1 MKTPTQ
7 EEQVIQIIRQNGG
20 YATLR
25 YLNQSVDTS
34 TWKTKTPEATIR
46 RIVQLSPH
54 IFRLQPGLWAL
65 EDMRT
70 DVLKRFRLQIGNPKS
85 EDIFSHGY
93 YQGLLAEVGRFMDM
107 ETYIPAQDQNRM
119 FLGQSLKHIANTT
132 SIPPLPTKI
141 YYEKPKQSMSSG
153 STKND
158 GCLLHSTKLNTQ
170 QT

>member
-1 MKTPTQ
+1 
-7 EEQVIQIIRQNGG
+7 
-20 YATLR
+20 
-25 YLNQSVDTS
+25 
-34 TWKTKTPEATIR
+34 
-46 RIVQLSPH
+46 
-54 IFRLQPGLWAL
+54 
-65 EDMRT
+65 MRT